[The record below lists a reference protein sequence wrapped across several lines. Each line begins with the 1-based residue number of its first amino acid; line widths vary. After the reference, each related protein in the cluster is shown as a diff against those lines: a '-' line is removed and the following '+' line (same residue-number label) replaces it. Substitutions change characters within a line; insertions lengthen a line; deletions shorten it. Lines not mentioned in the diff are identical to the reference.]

1 MLETEKIEF
10 KGTKNG
16 LVINI
21 RSDCDYKTAKELIGQ
36 KVKGA
41 KGFFDGARI
50 YAINCSGIDD
60 VEYIMLKEYIEGEL
74 GMQIVEEERQLAIEY
89 IPSGD
94 TKFIRSTLR
103 SGKRVEFSGNIV
115 IIGDVNP
122 GAHIIADGNVVVI
135 GALRG
140 VVHAGADGNREAF
153 VVANNLEPM
162 QLRIADLIA
171 IPPDEGHY
179 EKPDIPEIAFIKENY
194 IIIEP
199 CLNRK

>member
-21 RSDCDYKTAKELIGQ
+21 RSDCDYNTAKELIGQ

-50 YAINCSGIDD
+50 YAINCSGVDD
-60 VEYIMLKEYIEGEL
+60 VEYIMLKEYIEVEL
-74 GMQIVEEERQLAIEY
+74 GMQFVEEERQLAVEY
-89 IPSGD
+89 IPGGD

-140 VVHAGADGNREAF
+140 VVHAGAAGNREAF

-171 IPPDEGHY
+171 IPPDEGHD
-179 EKPDIPEIAFIKENY
+179 EKPDISEIAFIKENY